1 MVPRQGFSNVSDVE
15 DKINFPSTLT
25 GSWLR
30 TSLTKDIVTGEKQT
44 EI

>member
-1 MVPRQGFSNVSDVE
+1 MVPRQGFSNVSDIGH
-15 DKINFPSTLT
+15 KINFPSTLI

-30 TSLTKDIVTGEKQT
+30 ASLTKDIVTGEKQT